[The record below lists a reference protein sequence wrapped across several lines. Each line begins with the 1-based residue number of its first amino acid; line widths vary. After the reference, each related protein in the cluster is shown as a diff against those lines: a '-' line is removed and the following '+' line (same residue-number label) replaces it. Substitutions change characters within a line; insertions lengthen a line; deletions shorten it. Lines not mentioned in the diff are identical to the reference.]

1 MARKG
6 ENIYKRKDGRWE
18 GRYINSYDADGKA
31 KYGYIYAKSYSGV
44 REKLIQAKT
53 ESNCI
58 IRSASQS
65 IDFNK
70 YDFWLKEWLYRK
82 KISVKEST
90 YIRYRN
96 IVNNHISPEIGR
108 YPINKISTALM
119 EQFVHHKLTSG
130 KLDNSGG
137 ISPKMA
143 NDILVIIKESFRYAQ
158 SCNVPVICNF
168 SDISIKKSF
177 REMRVLSN
185 YEEKK
190 LTSVLLKDIDR
201 YKLGIYMCLYTG
213 IRIGE
218 LCALQ
223 WKNISFTDSTL
234 KVIHTMQRIQYENEY
249 STHKTH
255 IIITEP
261 KSSSAIR
268 TIPLPEFLTEKLRPF
283 VANPNAF
290 VLSGEC
296 TQHVEPRTMQNK
308 FKAYLAEGGIEDA
321 NFHSL
326 RHTFAT
332 RCVEIGFD
340 IKTLSE
346 ILGHSSVKITL
357 DKYVHS
363 SLELKRSNMEKL
375 QPIVGCI

>member
-1 MARKG
+1 M
-6 ENIYKRKDGRWE
+6 
-18 GRYINSYDADGKA
+18 
-31 KYGYIYAKSYSGV
+31 
-44 REKLIQAKT
+44 
-53 ESNCI
+53 
-58 IRSASQS
+58 
-65 IDFNK
+65 
-70 YDFWLKEWLYRK
+70 
-82 KISVKEST
+82 
-90 YIRYRN
+90 
-96 IVNNHISPEIGR
+96 
-108 YPINKISTALM
+108 
-119 EQFVHHKLTSG
+119 
-130 KLDNSGG
+130 
-137 ISPKMA
+137 
-143 NDILVIIKESFRYAQ
+143 
-158 SCNVPVICNF
+158 
-168 SDISIKKSF
+168 
-177 REMRVLSN
+177 
-185 YEEKK
+185 
-190 LTSVLLKDIDR
+190 KDIDR
-201 YKLGIYMCLYTG
+201 YKLGIYICLYTG